1 MILPGKF
8 GAINNEVAEA
18 DSYDV
23 RQNLKTWHREERN
36 TDEYC
41 VVFRVEKAMKSCKLN
56 EDTKSLVRGGQ
67 GERRTQKILSLF
79 TKYLLAG
86 ADICVSCES
95 KSTRPHLGDR
105 CSGHGV
111 ESRLTRF
118 KNVIT
123 PGCHGKWVKT
133 GVYDKC
139 PCRSGPDF
147 IFV

>member
-67 GERRTQKILSLF
+67 GERRTQKILSF
-79 TKYLLAG
+79 VYKIFAG
-86 ADICVSCES
+86 RCG
-95 KSTRPHLGDR
+95 HLRVVREQVDAAA
-105 CSGHGV
+105 
-111 ESRLTRF
+111 
-118 KNVIT
+118 
-123 PGCHGKWVKT
+123 PG
-133 GVYDKC
+133 
-139 PCRSGPDF
+139 
-147 IFV
+147 

>member
-67 GERRTQKILSLF
+67 GNTIILSLF
-79 TKYLLAG
+79 KNICWQVRTSACRARASRRGRTWVTG
-86 ADICVSCES
+86 ARA
-95 KSTRPHLGDR
+95 TAW
-105 CSGHGV
+105 
-111 ESRLTRF
+111 SR
-118 KNVIT
+118 
-123 PGCHGKWVKT
+123 G
-133 GVYDKC
+133 
-139 PCRSGPDF
+139 
-147 IFV
+147 

>member
-67 GERRTQKILSLF
+67 GDTKILSLF
-79 TKYLLAG
+79 KNICWQVRTSACRARASPRGRTWVTG
-86 ADICVSCES
+86 ARA
-95 KSTRPHLGDR
+95 TAW
-105 CSGHGV
+105 
-111 ESRLTRF
+111 SR
-118 KNVIT
+118 
-123 PGCHGKWVKT
+123 G
-133 GVYDKC
+133 
-139 PCRSGPDF
+139 
-147 IFV
+147 

>member
-67 GERRTQKILSLF
+67 GEHKYIVIVLT
-79 TKYLLAG
+79 YLLAG

>member
-1 MILPGKF
+1 MLIPGKYSQ
-8 GAINNEVAEA
+8 ANNEVSA
-18 DSYDV
+18 DRYDV
-23 RQNLKTWHREERN
+23 RQNLKNFHLEEEEN

-41 VVFRVEKAMKSCKLN
+41 VVFRVEKVMKSCQLT
-56 EDTKSLVRGGQ
+56 EETKRLV
-67 GERRTQKILSLF
+67 T
-79 TKYLLAG
+79 G

-105 CSGHGV
+105 CSGHGL
-111 ESRLTRF
+111 EDKMTRF

-123 PGCHGKWVKT
+123 PKCHGRWIKT

-139 PCRSGPDF
+139 PCVTGADF

>member
-67 GERRTQKILSLF
+67 GKTIILSLF
-79 TKYLLAG
+79 KNICWQVRTSACRARASPRGRTWVTG
-86 ADICVSCES
+86 ARA
-95 KSTRPHLGDR
+95 TAW
-105 CSGHGV
+105 
-111 ESRLTRF
+111 SR
-118 KNVIT
+118 
-123 PGCHGKWVKT
+123 G
-133 GVYDKC
+133 
-139 PCRSGPDF
+139 
-147 IFV
+147 

>member
-56 EDTKSLVRGGQ
+56 EDTKSLVRGGE
-67 GERRTQKILSLF
+67 GEHKKYCHKERYCLKIF
-79 TKYLLAG
+79 AARKE
-86 ADICVSCES
+86 IV
-95 KSTRPHLGDR
+95 
-105 CSGHGV
+105 
-111 ESRLTRF
+111 
-118 KNVIT
+118 
-123 PGCHGKWVKT
+123 
-133 GVYDKC
+133 
-139 PCRSGPDF
+139 
-147 IFV
+147 

>member
-56 EDTKSLVRGGQ
+56 EDTKSLVRGAD
-67 GERRTQKILSLF
+67 GEHNKYCHLFIKNIFWQERTSACRARASPRGR
-79 TKYLLAG
+79 TWVTG
-86 ADICVSCES
+86 ARA
-95 KSTRPHLGDR
+95 TAW
-105 CSGHGV
+105 
-111 ESRLTRF
+111 SR
-118 KNVIT
+118 
-123 PGCHGKWVKT
+123 G
-133 GVYDKC
+133 
-139 PCRSGPDF
+139 
-147 IFV
+147 

>member
-8 GAINNEVAEA
+8 SQISNEVEEA

-23 RQNLKTWHREERN
+23 RQNLKTWHREEN

-56 EDTKSLVRGGQ
+56 EDTQSLVRG
-67 GERRTQKILSLF
+67 ILIYHEHMY
-79 TKYLLAG
+79 TKRVYILG

-111 ESRLTRF
+111 ESRMTRF

-123 PGCHGKWVKT
+123 PGCHGKWIKT

-139 PCRSGPDF
+139 PCPSGPNF

>member
-1 MILPGKF
+1 
-8 GAINNEVAEA
+8 
-18 DSYDV
+18 
-23 RQNLKTWHREERN
+23 
-36 TDEYC
+36 
-41 VVFRVEKAMKSCKLN
+41 MKSCKLN
-56 EDTKSLVRGGQ
+56 EDTNTLTR
-67 GERRTQKILSLF
+67 
-79 TKYLLAG
+79 G

-111 ESRLTRF
+111 EDRITRF

-123 PGCHGKWVKT
+123 PGCHGKWIKT

-139 PCRSGPDF
+139 PCHGGPNF